1 MRAVFFV
8 LLLLPFIIPGLVDD
22 AFAADWYNTSWEYR
36 KKIEIS
42 LNDEISSNLSN
53 FPVLV
58 SVADS
63 DFIKAT
69 ENDGT
74 DIIFTSSDGTTRL
87 AHEIERYD
95 SSTGEVIA
103 WVKIPTLSASA
114 TTDIYI
120 YYKGVVEIDASSVW
134 DDNYRLVY
142 HLNQTSTGTQNEFYD
157 VSDNANDGTGG
168 GEGDITNDTNRIPTR
183 VEGKIGYGQSFDG
196 PTNGSGDFIF
206 VQDANNWPGKD
217 GGNSSGEDNNTTVEF
232 WAKVEDNHGDED
244 NMDFFGYRGGGQD
257 NNFALFKVASLN
269 LIVRHNSLFNSD
281 VDATTSDWTHLMVVY
296 NPGGSSKIYQD
307 GVLAQEVSG
316 TSGNKGQRQNGEF
329 ALGAELDTPSGNLVA
344 NNELQGDLDE
354 FRISDVARSADWASA
369 TYATQNSPSTYLTL
383 DCEQTLATQNCEEE
397 EKQRSGAC
405 GFDRDC
411 TAPRIT
417 NHGESE
423 TPDGFSIND
432 NIFEENQERYNKNPI
447 IQGTVGEPVTIKVRT
462 WENMGTDKIYLAIA
476 YLAMHDEK
484 PDWRDSTAFIE
495 YHIVKNQVIHQDDD
509 GIFLLTG
516 ASAEKVEDPY
526 GDNPALELLDITFT
540 MIFAKPMKSSH
551 IGIQT
556 IDHITNYDLV
566 YFENALEILPRE
578 IVEVQEMPEEVPEKV
593 PESLPEIVPE
603 EIPEPE
609 PPVKEPEPEVML
621 TATEQKTVLEFVD
634 ENMPAKHYV
643 KRYITETEYKEWFD
657 VNYSNY
663 KFWEGIG
670 ITQERFDELVLEIES
685 EPEPKM
691 IQTGFVF
698 VPEDKKSLPL
708 VEETYE
714 PEPAEPEPV
723 KEEKKGF
730 FDWLFALLANIY

>member
-8 LLLLPFIIPGLVDD
+8 VLLLPFVIPELVDD
-22 AFAADWYNTSWEYR
+22 AFAADWYSTSWEYR

-42 LNDEISSNLSN
+42 LNDEISSDLSN

-58 SVADS
+58 SVTDS
-63 DFIKAT
+63 DFIKAS
-69 ENDGT
+69 ESDGT

-120 YYKGVVEIDASSVW
+120 YYKGVEEIDTSSVW
-134 DDNYRLVY
+134 DSNYRLVY
-142 HLNQTSTGTQNEFYD
+142 HLNQTSTGTENEFYD
-157 VSDNANDGTGG
+157 VSDNGNDGTGG
-168 GEGDITNDTNRIPTR
+168 GEGTKTNDSDRIPTR

-196 PTNGSGDFIF
+196 PTQPGFKKDGSGDFIF
-206 VQDANNWPGKD
+206 TDNVNNWPG
-217 GGNSSGEDNNTTVEF
+217 NSGSTSDNDTTVEF
-232 WAKVEDNHGDED
+232 WAKVESGQSDIEK
-244 NMDFFGYRGGGQD
+244 MDFFGYSASGND
-257 NNFALFKVASLN
+257 NEFVLFKVNSLN
-269 LIVRHNSLFNSD
+269 PSARGNSFDSD
-281 VDATTSDWTHLMVVY
+281 VDAATSDWTHLMIVY
-296 NPGGSSKIYQD
+296 NPGGIYKIYQN
-307 GVLAQEVSG
+307 GTLAEESSG
-316 TSGNKGQRQNGEF
+316 AVGNRGQRANGDF
-329 ALGAELDTPSGNLVA
+329 VLGAEIDRTTLV

-354 FRISDVARSADWASA
+354 FRISDTVRSADWAAAS
-369 TYATQNSPSTYLTL
+369 YAIQNSPETYLTV
-383 DCEQTLATQNCEEE
+383 NCEENSTT
-397 EKQRSGAC
+397 KSCDIPNTKRSGAC

-411 TAPRIT
+411 TPPRIT
-417 NHGESE
+417 NHGGSE

-432 NIFEENQERYNKNPI
+432 SVFEENQERYNKNPI
-447 IQGTVGEPVTIKVRT
+447 VQGTVGEPVTIKVRT
-462 WENMGTDKIYLAIA
+462 WENMGTDKITLAIA
-476 YLAMHDEK
+476 YLAMHEDK

-495 YHIVKNQVIHQDDD
+495 YHIAKNQVIHQDDD

-540 MIFAKPMKSSH
+540 MIFAKPMESSH

-566 YFENALEILPRE
+566 YFENALEILPKE
-578 IVEVQEMPEEVPEKV
+578 IVEVQEIPKVVPEKV
-593 PESLPEIVPE
+593 PESLPEVVPE
-603 EIPEPE
+603 VVPEPE
-609 PPVKEPEPEVML
+609 PEVKEPEPEVML
-621 TATEQKTVLEFVD
+621 TTINEKTVLEFVD

-657 VNYSNY
+657 VNYSDY

-698 VPEDKKSLPL
+698 VPEDEKSLPL

-714 PEPAEPEPV
+714 PEPPELEPV

-730 FDWLFALLANIY
+730 FDWLFDLFK